1 MQLLDYWPENN
12 ILALPEPVSKA
23 LLKHL
28 IEPFGDEQSAHE
40 FWNEYPS
47 TIIII
52 EPKDSNSLLT
62 LVGEAV
68 KDLIT
73 FGVEFHEY
81 TQPLGQGY
89 QVNLSIVNDAGN
101 GVYLVFRDDINLTLL
116 GVIDD

>member
-23 LLKHL
+23 LLNHL

-62 LVGEAV
+62 LVGEGV
-68 KDLIT
+68 KYLIT
-73 FGVEFHEY
+73 SGVEFHEY
-81 TQPLGQGY
+81 TQSLGQGY

>member
-12 ILALPEPVSKA
+12 ILALPDPVSKA
-23 LLKHL
+23 LLNHL

-40 FWNEYPS
+40 FWDEYPP
-47 TIIII
+47 IIVII
-52 EPKDSNSLLT
+52 EPKDCNSLLT
-62 LVGEAV
+62 LIGEKV

-73 FGVEFHEY
+73 FGAEFPEY
-81 TQPLGQGY
+81 TQSLGQGY

-101 GVYLVFRDDINLTLL
+101 GVYLIFRDEINLTLL

>member
-1 MQLLDYWPENN
+1 
-12 ILALPEPVSKA
+12 
-23 LLKHL
+23 
-28 IEPFGDEQSAHE
+28 
-40 FWNEYPS
+40 
-47 TIIII
+47 
-52 EPKDSNSLLT
+52 

-81 TQPLGQGY
+81 TQSLGQGY